1 MSKRQKI
8 VLCIEIIEFTALA
21 LFFLFNVIQEVSSG
35 RPFAIVLFI
44 VLLCLSLQ
52 PIVEDAKEGKGEK

>member
-21 LFFLFNVIQEVSSG
+21 LFFLFNVIQEVRNG